1 MNYIFIDG
9 SYFIFYRYFALIQW
23 WKKAHVEEPLD
34 NLIDNDEFC
43 NKFISR
49 CKDSIK
55 EIKKNLK
62 LPKETMVYIAFDC
75 PRRTIWRTKIFHS
88 YKASRPNYNKESHL
102 NPGPFFK
109 LIYKSNIFQEIGCS
123 ILQEPELEADDC
135 IALTIKKIKT
145 DENKCYIIA
154 SDHDYFQILESDKIM
169 LYDLKFKQVN
179 TEKNSFLDAKKDLFV
194 KCVIGDKS
202 DNISGIFPKNV
213 GRKTADKYYED
224 KELFKNKCNTPQILQ
239 LYARN
244 KLLIDF
250 NMIPNELQE
259 RFYENNVLNE

>member
-1 MNYIFIDG
+1 MNNLLIDG

-23 WKKAHVEEPLD
+23 WKKVYPEKSLD
-34 NLIDNDEFC
+34 NLIDNEEFC

-49 CKDSIK
+49 CKSNIL
-55 EIKKNLK
+55 EIKKKLK
-62 LPKETMVYIAFDC
+62 LTKDTMIYIALDC
-75 PRRTIWRTKIFHS
+75 PRDTIWRTKIFHQ
-88 YKASRPNYNKESHL
+88 YKSSRPSYNKESHL

-109 LIYKSNIFQEIGCS
+109 LIYKNNIFQDLGCS
-123 ILQEPELEADDC
+123 ILQESELEADDC

-145 DENKCYIIA
+145 SENKCYIIA
-154 SDHDYFQILESDKIM
+154 SDHDYFQILEPDEIM

-179 TEKNSFLDAKKDLFV
+179 TEKNSFLNAKKDLFI

-202 DNISGIFPKNV
+202 DNISGIFEKNV

-224 KELFKNKCNTPQILQ
+224 KELFKKKCNTPQILQ

-250 NMIPNELQE
+250 TMIPKELQE
-259 RFYENNVLNE
+259 RFYKNNV